1 MVDYAKLA
9 EKAKALQDA
18 SRGHDGRLNGHEQ
31 DPTAFFDKVKSHLV
45 AEMYKANQELSKR
58 GLSTLDRSFSPSFS
72 GRFCFTFGV
81 SLLCGV
87 ELDTKLGQR
96 CIKAII
102 SGPPNAREIGRRV
115 YLFNRAAQQPQSFV
129 EDDSNGVVV
138 RGLGPEEIAVDI
150 ISCVLSGEFS

>member
-1 MVDYAKLA
+1 VVDYAKLA

-18 SRGHDGRLNGHEQ
+18 AKGSNGHLDGQEQ

-45 AEMYKANQELSKR
+45 AEMYKANLELNKR

-72 GRFCFTFGV
+72 GRFCFTFGL

-87 ELDTKLGQR
+87 ELDTRLGQR
-96 CIKAII
+96 CIKATV

-115 YLFNRAAQQPQSFV
+115 YLFNRASQQPQSFE
-129 EDDSNGVVV
+129 EDETIGVVV
-138 RGLGPEEIAVDI
+138 RGLGPAEIAVDI
-150 ISCVLSGEFS
+150 VSCILSGEFS

>member
-1 MVDYAKLA
+1 VVDYAKLA

-18 SRGHDGRLNGHEQ
+18 AKGQDGRLDGQEQ
-31 DPTAFFDKVKSHLV
+31 DPTAFFNKVKNHLV
-45 AEMYKANQELSKR
+45 AEMYKANQELNKR

-87 ELDTKLGQR
+87 ELDTRYGQR
-96 CIKAII
+96 CIKSTI

-115 YLFNRAAQQPQSFV
+115 YLFNRASQQPQSF
-129 EDDSNGVVV
+129 EGDETTGVIV

>member
-1 MVDYAKLA
+1 VVDYAKLA
-9 EKAKALQDA
+9 EKAKAMQDA
-18 SRGHDGRLNGHEQ
+18 SKGSNGRLDAQEQ

-45 AEMYKANQELSKR
+45 AEMYKANLELSKR

-96 CIKAII
+96 CIKAVI
-102 SGPPNAREIGRRV
+102 SGPPNAREIGRRM
-115 YLFNRAAQQPQSFV
+115 YLFNRAAQQPQSFM
-129 EDDSNGVVV
+129 EDESTGVLV
-138 RGLGPEEIAVDI
+138 RGLGPAEIAVDI
-150 ISCVLSGEFS
+150 ISCILSGEFS

>member
-18 SRGHDGRLNGHEQ
+18 ARGSNGRLDAQEQ

-45 AEMYKANQELSKR
+45 AEMYKANTELSKR

>member
-18 SRGHDGRLNGHEQ
+18 AKGSNGRLEAQEQ
-31 DPTAFFDKVKSHLV
+31 DPTAFFDKVKHQLV
-45 AEMYKANQELSKR
+45 AEMYKANLELSKR

-87 ELDTKLGQR
+87 ELDTRMGQR
-96 CIKAII
+96 CIKATI

-115 YLFNRAAQQPQSFV
+115 YLFNRAAQQPQSFM
-129 EDDSNGVVV
+129 EDESAGVLV
-138 RGLGPEEIAVDI
+138 RGLGPAEIAVDI
-150 ISCVLSGEFS
+150 ISCILSGEFS